1 MKNVRIASG
10 RKRPHFTLIE
20 LLVVIA
26 IIAILAGMLL
36 PALNMARE
44 KARAINCLSRQK
56 QCTSGIMLYMN
67 DFNGMV
73 PLQIMASTSQMP
85 WAAVYCSSKQW
96 PAYPQL
102 GQGYIQTGAD
112 GEVTRCPAYPTSKAN
127 WQLYSFGSPGGYG
140 GVQVVPTANWVA
152 SNGSYFINTKRMQM
166 LSRQFIL
173 TDSIQPS
180 TRLQICGVWGTNST
194 QQSIHFR
201 HSNRASTAF
210 LDGHAE
216 AVSSKQFRE
225 NLDLTAAPNLRYGFT
240 LNGVSIVL

>member
-1 MKNVRIASG
+1 MKHVHSTTG
-10 RKRPHFTLIE
+10 RKHPNFTLIE

-56 QCTSGIMLYMN
+56 QCTSGILLYMN
-67 DFNGMV
+67 DYNGMV
-73 PLQIMASTSQMP
+73 ALQVMASTSQMAWP
-85 WAAVYCSSKQW
+85 AIYSSSKQW
-96 PAYPQL
+96 PTYPQL
-102 GQGYIQTGAD
+102 AQGYIQTGAD
-112 GEVTRCPAYPTSKAN
+112 AEITRCPAYATNKSF

-140 GVQVVPTANWVA
+140 GVQIVPTANWVSA
-152 SNGSYFINTKRMQM
+152 SGNYFINTKRMQL

-180 TRLQICGVWGTNST
+180 SKLQICAVWGSTST

-201 HSNRASTAF
+201 HSNRANTAF

-216 AVSSKQFRE
+216 AISNREFRE
-225 NLDLTAAPNLRYGFT
+225 NLNLTNAPNLKYGFT
-240 LNGVSIVL
+240 LNGASILL